1 MCLTWLSKR
10 GRSKLLS
17 VKRRRDQSQQNLEL
31 VDLEMVEQDLDL
43 EMVEKVQEH
52 QDVHVYPRVWEGQD
66 PHLLLDQD
74 QVPHLLLDQD
84 QVQPLLEVDQ
94 DQVQPLLEVDQGP
107 SQPLPLEVDQDQ
119 VYWNVLPALAAKV
132 PAVVII
138 APASTLVHKNAT
150 VIPAL
155 NAMVI
160 NRVVRWTLTVT
171 MMVLLMYAKPWD
183 HPLLPPE
190 LR

>member
-1 MCLTWLSKR
+1 MGICILFTK
-10 GRSKLLS
+10 
-17 VKRRRDQSQQNLEL
+17 SQQNLEL

-94 DQVQPLLEVDQGP
+94 GQDQGQEKLQSPSQDQDLDQVPLHQVDLVVLVYHGLFLSKKLSRQSCTRSFLPINPYP
-107 SQPLPLEVDQDQ
+107 S
-119 VYWNVLPALAAKV
+119 
-132 PAVVII
+132 
-138 APASTLVHKNAT
+138 TRT
-150 VIPAL
+150 C
-155 NAMVI
+155 MM
-160 NRVVRWTLTVT
+160 RVSARCLMKFRW
-171 MMVLLMYAKPWD
+171 
-183 HPLLPPE
+183 
-190 LR
+190 R

>member
-1 MCLTWLSKR
+1 MGICILFTK
-10 GRSKLLS
+10 
-17 VKRRRDQSQQNLEL
+17 SQQNLEL

-94 DQVQPLLEVDQGP
+94 GQDQGQEKLQSP
-107 SQPLPLEVDQDQ
+107 SQDQDLDQ
-119 VYWNVLPALAAKV
+119 WM
-132 PAVVII
+132 
-138 APASTLVHKNAT
+138 LVRCWRT
-150 VIPAL
+150 GE
-155 NAMVI
+155 
-160 NRVVRWTLTVT
+160 
-171 MMVLLMYAKPWD
+171 
-183 HPLLPPE
+183 LLPSSLQSPMMS
-190 LR
+190 LQARKFFRNSRMK

>member
-1 MCLTWLSKR
+1 MGICILFTK
-10 GRSKLLS
+10 
-17 VKRRRDQSQQNLEL
+17 SQQNLEL

-94 DQVQPLLEVDQGP
+94 GQDQGQEKLQSP
-107 SQPLPLEVDQDQ
+107 SQDQDLDQ
-119 VYWNVLPALAAKV
+119 CLEGGVSGEPGVAVMYRQERKV
-132 PAVVII
+132 EQD
-138 APASTLVHKNAT
+138 SAT
-150 VIPAL
+150 TQHL
-155 NAMVI
+155 LMV
-160 NRVVRWTLTVT
+160 
-171 MMVLLMYAKPWD
+171 VLLVLEIQLRKLPVKVKNS
-183 HPLLPPE
+183 LLCTEKLTSLPYPKTIH
-190 LR
+190 